1 MDSGIS
7 FHKSVEDTLKDVLK
21 YSVRNSGIC
30 KIPFS
35 LLLVVLV
42 LI

>member
-1 MDSGIS
+1 MDSGKS
-7 FHKSVEDTLKDVLK
+7 FHKSVEDTLKDFLK
-21 YSVRNSGIC
+21 YSVRNLGIY